1 MARPP
6 AFDPA
11 ALRRA
16 EDRDAQDLFGLLTL
30 CFAAYPGCFTDPHD
44 DLGDLR
50 RPGHAF
56 RGEGEA
62 FLVLEDEDGRVCA
75 CVAVDRP
82 EPGVGELHRLY
93 VRPDR
98 QGRGV
103 ASGLV
108 VAAEAVARRAGAA
121 RMRLW
126 SDTRFLDAHRL
137 YARLGYRPDGGTR
150 ALGDVSNSVEQGFAR
165 DL

>member
-1 MARPP
+1 MTAL
-6 AFDPA
+6 

-30 CFAAYPGCFTDPHD
+30 CFAEYPGCLTDPHD
-44 DLGDLR
+44 DLADLK
-50 RPGHAF
+50 RPGASF

-62 FLVLEDEDGRVCA
+62 FLVAEDEGGRVFA

-82 EPGVGELHRLY
+82 EPGVAELHRLY

-98 QGRGV
+98 QGRGLG
-103 ASGLV
+103 ASLV
-108 VAAEAVARRAGAA
+108 RAAEDFARQAGARRV
-121 RMRLW
+121 RLW
-126 SDTRFLDAHRL
+126 SDTRFAGAHRL
-137 YARLGYRPDGGTR
+137 YARLGYAPDGGTR